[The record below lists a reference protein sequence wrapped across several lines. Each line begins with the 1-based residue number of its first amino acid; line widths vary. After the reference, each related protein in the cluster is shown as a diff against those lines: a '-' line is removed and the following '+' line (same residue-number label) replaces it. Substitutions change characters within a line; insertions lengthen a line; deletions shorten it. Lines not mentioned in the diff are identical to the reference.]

1 MVAAPDFVKG
11 GYYPI
16 KYDSRLSGRA
26 TEHDQAAL
34 TQALMGGRFGKAQ
47 TANGHT
53 KERALNVTM
62 PLKLDL
68 SVAHAHLSQVLY
80 DLEIGEAV
88 TSSWRILQDDRIKA
102 AFIDSGKKSDH
113 EALTIWLQDVAAGDC
128 IAARGMEVALRHLR
142 SGFTISRLA
151 VNISTVLI
159 QPSGLAQSAVV
170 VGKRAMA
177 AGMVDFIKNPARWS
191 RQALASSSFMRER
204 QTTFERDIFNVVGDL
219 ERGPVTGR
227 WAKFQRDVVLPM
239 SFVLMQKVQFY
250 VVDMP
255 TWVAAYNKEVKRGGD
270 HARAVLYADRMVAR
284 AQGSGLM
291 ADRGMLERGTTDK
304 TSRQRELPRMLTAL
318 GSYMFAKGN
327 VAYEA
332 TMKTNFRDPVAVIKW
347 TMDIALLFTFE
358 AVFYAAVK
366 GFGPDEDEALS
377 AWLLKET
384 GFSMMS
390 TIPLARE
397 ISGGLQ
403 GYGSGGILGSTLDKA
418 FIKPVTQAGQGE
430 LDKALVKSLVDMTGI
445 WFHLPSSQ
453 TNTILNAVFED
464 DMDVKKEIN
473 PFAVV
478 GVGTGRGNSLADYFM
493 HGD

>member
-1 MVAAPDFVKG
+1 
-11 GYYPI
+11 
-16 KYDSRLSGRA
+16 
-26 TEHDQAAL
+26 
-34 TQALMGGRFGKAQ
+34 
-47 TANGHT
+47 
-53 KERALNVTM
+53 
-62 PLKLDL
+62 
-68 SVAHAHLSQVLY
+68 
-80 DLEIGEAV
+80 
-88 TSSWRILQDDRIKA
+88 
-102 AFIDSGKKSDH
+102 
-113 EALTIWLQDVAAGDC
+113 
-128 IAARGMEVALRHLR
+128 
-142 SGFTISRLA
+142 
-151 VNISTVLI
+151 
-159 QPSGLAQSAVV
+159 
-170 VGKRAMA
+170 
-177 AGMVDFIKNPARWS
+177 
-191 RQALASSSFMRER
+191 
-204 QTTFERDIFNVVGDL
+204 
-219 ERGPVTGR
+219 
-227 WAKFQRDVVLPM
+227 
-239 SFVLMQKVQFY
+239 
-250 VVDMP
+250 
-255 TWVAAYNKEVKRGGD
+255 
-270 HARAVLYADRMVAR
+270 
-284 AQGSGLM
+284 M